1 MILYNSPIYLCLA
14 SRSTNNLIN
23 DAYIQS
29 GLGIMLPSGENGRL
43 VYYLEYTMSPFRIK
57 IRQVCLLP
65 ILNQA
70 C

>member
-43 VYYLEYTMSPFRIK
+43 VYYLEYTMSPFRG
-57 IRQVCLLP
+57 
-65 ILNQA
+65 
-70 C
+70 